1 MYNVGCS
8 SVWLVCLF
16 LFKQKTAYEMR
27 ISDWSSDVALPIC
40 TPQGGVISPL
50 LANIYLHELDQFMEE
65 MRTGFDKGAERKA
78 NPAYTACSRQIA
90 ALRTEIDAIRA
101 TSADKAEVRALLGR
115 IKAVQKERRKIPSV
129 DPMDPNFRRLRY
141 CRYADDFLVGVIG
154 SKADEI
160 RIMADIQ
167 HFLTDRLN
175 LAVSPEKTGG
185 HDASTGT
192 TFLGVNV
199 GALPV
204 G

>member
-1 MYNVGCS
+1 
-8 SVWLVCLF
+8 
-16 LFKQKTAYEMR
+16 MR
-27 ISDWSSDVALPIC
+27 ISDWSSDVCSSDL
-40 TPQGGVISPL
+40 VISPL

-141 CRYADDFLVGVIG
+141 CRYGDDFLVGVIG
-154 SKADEI
+154 SKADAEAGRAQVCTPI
-160 RIMADIQ
+160 TNAHI
-167 HFLTDRLN
+167 
-175 LAVSPEKTGG
+175 
-185 HDASTGT
+185 
-192 TFLGVNV
+192 
-199 GALPV
+199 
-204 G
+204 